1 MAKKSIDN
9 SQNQSY
15 EFSQL
20 YREKKARIQES
31 NNYEFIEFLNWI
43 ENVNKW
49 KKKEDWKRLIDE
61 WFNKY
66 SDAAIVWLFNMFV
79 KLKLTKPEWYEYEKI
94 LNEAKSAFKTEIYG
108 ENIVRQLFGRYGNYL
123 KYLKRKRTERELE
136 KAAKAKHE
144 KADEVKQEKKW
155 EVGKVLR
162 DEWAENHYTWDDEN
176 IMNEDGDIV
185 PNPKYEHIPVKNEYV
200 ADEALGINEGEEEL
214 ESEGEKNFETEEEK
228 KTESEEDGQL
238 KIPFNFED

>member
-1 MAKKSIDN
+1 MAKKWPEKPQI
-9 SQNQSY
+9 QPH
-15 EFSQL
+15 EFSPL

-31 NNYEFIEFLNWI
+31 NYYEFIEFLNWV

-79 KLKLTKPEWYEYEKI
+79 SFKHTKPEWYEYERI

-123 KYLKRKRTERELE
+123 KYLKRRKIQLEAE
-136 KAAKAKHE
+136 KAVKAKHE
-144 KADEVKQEKKW
+144 KADILKQEEKS
-155 EVGKVLR
+155 ELIETFV
-162 DEWAENHYTWDDEN
+162 DEWAENHYTWHDRDIMDDN
-176 IMNEDGDIV
+176 GDIILNPEQEHV
-185 PNPKYEHIPVKNEYV
+185 PT
-200 ADEALGINEGEEEL
+200 DSSMEGQYPIEV
-214 ESEGEKNFETEEEK
+214 
-228 KTESEEDGQL
+228 EEDGQL
-238 KIPFNFED
+238 KIPFDRED